1 MLLQRMRQEEADETT
16 VERGLSRRT
25 FIRVGAAAGGGLLL
39 SFALPSLFTRTSA
52 SGAEGDFAPNGFI
65 RIGQDGL
72 VTVIVPQVEMGQ
84 GTFTSFPMLAAEE
97 LEVDLAQVE
106 FGQAPPNDALYRN
119 QLVGFQVTGG
129 STSIRAFYQSLRQAG
144 ATARTMLIAAA
155 ADTWGVDPSSCRAE
169 KGSVIHGPTG
179 RKLDYGALASKAAT
193 LPVPEKVALKDPKD
207 FKLIGT
213 PARRLDTP
221 GKVNGMA
228 VYGIDAK
235 VPGMKIATLAICP
248 VFGGKLKSVDDSVA
262 LAVKDVFQVVKL
274 DDAVAIIAAH
284 MGAAKKGLTAL
295 KIEWDAGPNAKLTT
309 ADIVANMEE
318 VSKVE
323 GVIALNRGDV
333 AAALANASQ
342 KLEAIYELPFL
353 AHTTMEPI
361 NCTVDVRKDGCDVW
375 VGTQVIGRAQAIAAQ
390 VTGLPPEKVVVHNHL
405 LGGGFGRRLEVDFI
419 GLAVQIAKQVDGP
432 VKIVWSREEDVQH
445 DMYRPYFY
453 DRLQAALDADGM
465 PVGWSHRICGSS
477 IIARWAPP
485 AFKDGYDF
493 DTVDG
498 AIEPPYSFPNMRV
511 EYVRHEP
518 PGIPTAFWRSVGPSH
533 NVFVVE
539 GFIDELAAAAKKD
552 PVDYR
557 RALLGKSPRALAVLN
572 LAAEKSG
579 WGQALP
585 KGSGRGVSVQN
596 VFGSFMAQVAE
607 VDVAKDGSVKVKRI
621 TCAVDC
627 GIAINP
633 NTIEAQVQG
642 AIIYGL
648 SAALYGQIT
657 LKDGRVEQ
665 SNFHDYQALRITE
678 IPAIDV
684 HIVQSSEA
692 PGGMGEP
699 GTSALPPAVTNAIF
713 AATGVRLRKL
723 PIDTSKLKT

>member
-1 MLLQRMRQEEADETT
+1 MLLEKHRNVADKTASELN
-16 VERGLSRRT
+16 LSRRMVL
-25 FIRVGAAAGGGLLL
+25 RAGAAAGGGLLL
-39 SFALPSLFTRTSA
+39 SFALPSFFTRTSVSA
-52 SGAEGDFAPNGFI
+52 AEGDFAPNGFI
-65 RIGQDGL
+65 RIGQDGR
-72 VTVIVPQVEMGQ
+72 VAVIVPQVEMGQ
-84 GTFTSFPMLAAEE
+84 GTFTSFPMLVAEE
-97 LEVDLAQVE
+97 LEVDLSQVE
-106 FGQAPPNDALYRN
+106 FEQAPPNQALYVN

-129 STSIRAFYQSLRQAG
+129 STSIRAFYQPLRQAG

-155 ADTWGVDPSSCRAE
+155 AETWNVDPNSCHAE
-169 KGSVIHGPTG
+169 KGDVIHTPTG

-221 GKVNGMA
+221 AKVNGKA

-235 VPGMKIATLAICP
+235 VPGMKIGTVAACP
-248 VFGGKLKSVDDSVA
+248 VFGGKLKSVNDSKA

-274 DDAVAIIAAH
+274 EDAVAVIAAH
-284 MGAAKKGLTAL
+284 MGAAKKGLAAL
-295 KIEWDAGPNAKLTT
+295 EIEWDAGPNAKLTT
-309 ADIVANMEE
+309 ADIVADMAKASEA
-318 VSKVE
+318 E
-323 GVIALNRGDV
+323 GVIARNSGDV
-333 AAALANASQ
+333 ANVLAGASQ
-342 KLEAIYELPFL
+342 KLDAIYELPFL

-375 VGTQVIGRAQAIAAQ
+375 VGTQVIGRAQAVAAQ
-390 VTGLPPEKVVVHNHL
+390 LTGLPPEKVVVHNHL

-419 GLAVQIAKQVDGP
+419 ARAVKIAKQVDGP

-453 DRLQAALDADGM
+453 DRLQAGLDADGT
-465 PVGWSHRICGSS
+465 PVAWTHRICGSS

-485 AFKDGYDF
+485 AFKDGFDF

-498 AIEPPYSFPNMRV
+498 AVEPPYSFPNMRV

-539 GFIDELAAAAKKD
+539 SFIDELAAAAKKD

-572 LAAEKSG
+572 LAAEKAG

-585 KGSGRGVSVQN
+585 QGSGRGVSLQYA
-596 VFGSFMAQVAE
+596 FGTYMAQVADVE
-607 VDVAKDGSVKVKRI
+607 VAKDGSVKVKRI
-621 TCAVDC
+621 VCALDC

-633 NTIEAQVQG
+633 NTIEAQVQS
-642 AIIYGL
+642 AIVYGL
-648 SAALYGQIT
+648 GAALYDQIT

-665 SNFHDYQALRITE
+665 SNFHDYRALRINE
-678 IPAIDV
+678 MPVIEV
-684 HIVQSSEA
+684 HVVQSSEA

-699 GTSALPPAVTNAIF
+699 GTCALPPAVTNAIF